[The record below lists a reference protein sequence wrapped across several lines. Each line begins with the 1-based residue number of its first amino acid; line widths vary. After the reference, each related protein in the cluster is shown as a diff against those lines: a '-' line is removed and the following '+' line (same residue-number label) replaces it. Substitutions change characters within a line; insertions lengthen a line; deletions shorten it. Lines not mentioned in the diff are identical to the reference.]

1 MSSRQHET
9 HRMRAG
15 ELETVMKSKH
25 LCYKVALRFSMYV
38 YYMHITYTLNLYIV

>member
-1 MSSRQHET
+1 
-9 HRMRAG
+9 MRAG

-25 LCYKVALRFSMYV
+25 LCYKVTLRFSMYV